1 MLEALKTDVVSKQ
14 FWDPSADKSTT
25 QIVSCK
31 SNVELFDK
39 FGTAGRIGIVLLSV
53 TTVTRSFVQ
62 GYLSNRGNL
71 HAICMAQVSSLAQSC
86 KASHHERLKSEVP
99 CTGSEV

>member
-14 FWDPSADKSTT
+14 FVDPSADKSTT

-53 TTVTRSFVQ
+53 TTVTGSFVR
-62 GYLSNRGNL
+62 GYLSRLFTRDLYGASEFSG
-71 HAICMAQVSSLAQSC
+71 AIL
-86 KASHHERLKSEVP
+86 
-99 CTGSEV
+99 